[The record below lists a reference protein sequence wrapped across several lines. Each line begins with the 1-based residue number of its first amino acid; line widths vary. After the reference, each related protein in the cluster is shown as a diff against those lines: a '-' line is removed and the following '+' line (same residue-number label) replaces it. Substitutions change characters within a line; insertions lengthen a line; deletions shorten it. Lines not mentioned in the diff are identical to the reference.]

1 MGDTGTHKSR
11 SDDRFDEAAR
21 ALEGRV
27 GQAPPDSNAVLD
39 MQADL
44 RQSFDD
50 LQSDWVDQTSPAAA
64 CLAPLLAALEWNG
77 ESRHLFEALPHFD
90 RIEKIETLRAV
101 LSRLNIDTPPRK
113 TSLADLAPS
122 VLPCLFESS
131 QGGIFVAL
139 EKNDNGEV
147 LVFDGS
153 ARAFVHLPAS
163 SDHGTAYLTKQKSGP
178 AEQTTTSGRPWFE
191 DILSRFRSTIVT
203 LFVLSLVMNVLS
215 MLLPV
220 YVMQVYDK
228 VIGTQ
233 SLPTLISLLVGIAI
247 AIGAE
252 TKLRAMRA
260 HALAFLGGRFE
271 SLVSISVIQQ
281 LLNFPISMTETVSAG
296 NQVTRLNQFEGIRE
310 AFVGPLGTA
319 LLDLPFVLLFCAV
332 VFIIGGPLGWVPVTM
347 VVVLLT
353 MGAIAGPISARL
365 VAKAG
370 EARTQ
375 NRNSLMELTQNHGSL
390 REVAVEDV
398 WVDRYRQVAADH
410 FHRQFQAQQFTS
422 VIQTVGQSLVMASGI
437 ATLYLGTHM
446 VLAGDLSIGG
456 LIAIMALV
464 WRVLSPLQAAF
475 TSLNRLGQIISSIH
489 QINRMMTIPTERSPG
504 QLPSVRRQIRG
515 QIEIA
520 QVSFKYT
527 PRGEPVLRGANLAIK
542 SGEFV
547 AITGASGAGKSS
559 LLSIVAGLYKP
570 QGGAVLV
577 DGLDLRQINVGE
589 LRNDIGYVPQN
600 NSFFYGTLL
609 QNIRLA
615 HPTASRSDILALIT
629 QLGADGRLA
638 ELPDGLDTRLGGK
651 TSINLDK
658 NFQQQISLV
667 RAFIKNAP
675 IYLLDEPG
683 NNLDHAADLALIRY
697 LESVKGKSTVV
708 MSTHRPSHM
717 RIADTLVVMHEGQI
731 SAAGPPEQVLEAM
744 SKAA

>member
-1 MGDTGTHKSR
+1 MGDIDTTTHQ
-11 SDDRFDEAAR
+11 SDDRFEEAAR
-21 ALEGRV
+21 ALKDGVVRT
-27 GQAPPDSNAVLD
+27 PPDSNAVLD

-44 RQSFDD
+44 RHSIGD
-50 LQSDWVDQTSPAAA
+50 LQPDWIDQTSPAGA

-77 ESRHLFEALPHFD
+77 EGRHLFEALPHFD

-113 TSLADLAPS
+113 TSLADLPPS
-122 VLPCLFESS
+122 LLPCLFECHR
-131 QGGIFVAL
+131 GGIFVAL
-139 EKNDNGEV
+139 EKNELGEV
-147 LVFDGS
+147 LVFDGAAS
-153 ARAFVHLPAS
+153 SFVHLPAS
-163 SDHGTAYLTKQKSGP
+163 PDQGTAYLAKQRASSIGQEP
-178 AEQTTTSGRPWFE
+178 NSGRPWFE

-203 LFVLSLVMNVLS
+203 LFVLSLIMNMLS

-252 TKLRAMRA
+252 IKLRTMRA

-281 LLNFPISMTETVSAG
+281 LLNFPIAMTESVSAG
-296 NQVTRLNQFEGIRE
+296 KQVTRLNQFEGIRE

-347 VVVLLT
+347 VVILLT
-353 MGAIAGPISARL
+353 MGALAGPISARL

-375 NRNSLMELTQNHGSL
+375 NRNSLMELTQNHGTL
-390 REVAVEDV
+390 REVAAEDV
-398 WVDRYRQVAADH
+398 WVERYRQVAADH
-410 FHRQFQAQQFTS
+410 FHCQFQAQQFTS
-422 VIQTVGQSLVMASGI
+422 VIQTVGQSLVMASGV

-446 VLAGDLSIGG
+446 VLAGNLTVGA

-475 TSLNRLGQIISSIH
+475 TSLNRLGQILASIK
-489 QINRMMTIPTERSPG
+489 QINRMMKIPAERLPG
-504 QLPSVRRQIRG
+504 QLPSIHRHPKG
-515 QIEIA
+515 QIEIS
-520 QVSFKYT
+520 QVSFKYS
-527 PRGEPVLRGANLAIK
+527 PRGDPALRGVNLSVK
-542 SGEFV
+542 PGEFI
-547 AITGASGAGKSS
+547 AITGSSGAGKSTI
-559 LLSIVAGLYKP
+559 LNIVNGLYKP

-589 LRNDIGYVPQN
+589 LRASIGVVPQYP
-600 NSFFYGTLL
+600 SFFYGTLL

-615 HPTASRSDILALIT
+615 HPEASRSDIAALMAR
-629 QLGADGRLA
+629 LGANDQLA
-638 ELPDGLDTRLGGK
+638 ETIDGLETRLGGQ
-651 TSINLDK
+651 TPINFDK
-658 NFQQQISLV
+658 SFLQQLSLV
-667 RAFIKNAP
+667 RAFIKDAS
-675 IYLLDEPG
+675 IYLLDEPC
-683 NNLDHAADLALIRY
+683 NNLVHGADLALMRY
-697 LESVKGKSTVV
+697 LESIKGKATVL
-708 MSTHRPSHM
+708 MSTQRPSHM

-731 SAAGPPEQVLEAM
+731 AAAGPPEQVLEAM